1 MSIFREEPYTL
12 DLKELSNEEI
22 EIICQ
27 RIEKHTA
34 MLKYYVNLYRLFRY
48 IKAGN
53 GNDYYCLIN
62 NDLAESIY
70 TLLRLEM
77 AIPKNKSITD
87 IIKEDCNFRAEMMK
101 EIHKEIP
108 KEKQWIARQ
117 NETLI
122 KLGKRVQNPKL
133 QQALK
138 NYQDAVGSVYCIES
152 LKNTTYKS
160 AKNGYPLTATE
171 LDEQFDKFSSLGK
184 VIYIG
189 RDNDPFFVADEEITE
204 FLYDKWQSNELTK
217 EQFYKFLREH
227 IKDLLG
233 IVKDGTGTIL
243 ARTRIKEIILKRCCT
258 EETREIT
265 EDTYKDFLDKEIADR
280 YNALLGRKIDKAGID
295 SILIFLWRFFSLNS
309 YSDYSVDEKQHLDEL
324 RKIAIRSIVKNTAN
338 MELADDYVKL
348 IITAFSPVNKI
359 ADANNNEDF
368 SCALEASMELD
379 PNDQKIPVLP
389 LLRMTNNFDA
399 ERKKIIIDYL
409 RRQDKHQ
416 QQEIANSM
424 IVVLLRLAQI
434 KNDPNLKEQ
443 INELIAKINE
453 VLSEEKAK
461 SNSQIAPKRE
471 IISKYKGSVLPS
483 AYARYLKHEGVA
495 DEEFLEILSKSRK
508 CDLRRAKSENQG
520 VIQKVKKKL
529 VK

>member
-1 MSIFREEPYTL
+1 
-12 DLKELSNEEI
+12 
-22 EIICQ
+22 
-27 RIEKHTA
+27 
-34 MLKYYVNLYRLFRY
+34 
-48 IKAGN
+48 
-53 GNDYYCLIN
+53 
-62 NDLAESIY
+62 
-70 TLLRLEM
+70 
-77 AIPKNKSITD
+77 
-87 IIKEDCNFRAEMMK
+87 MMK

-108 KEKQWIARQ
+108 KEEQWLARQ

-152 LKNTTYKS
+152 LKNTTYKTMY
-160 AKNGYPLTATE
+160 GYPLTATE

-227 IKDLLG
+227 INDLLG

-309 YSDYSVDEKQHLDEL
+309 YSDYSVGEKQHLDEL

-338 MELADDYVKL
+338 MESADHYVKL

-368 SCALEASMELD
+368 RYALEASMELD

-399 ERKKIIIDYL
+399 ERKK
-409 RRQDKHQ
+409 
-416 QQEIANSM
+416 
-424 IVVLLRLAQI
+424 
-434 KNDPNLKEQ
+434 
-443 INELIAKINE
+443 
-453 VLSEEKAK
+453 
-461 SNSQIAPKRE
+461 
-471 IISKYKGSVLPS
+471 
-483 AYARYLKHEGVA
+483 
-495 DEEFLEILSKSRK
+495 
-508 CDLRRAKSENQG
+508 
-520 VIQKVKKKL
+520 
-529 VK
+529 